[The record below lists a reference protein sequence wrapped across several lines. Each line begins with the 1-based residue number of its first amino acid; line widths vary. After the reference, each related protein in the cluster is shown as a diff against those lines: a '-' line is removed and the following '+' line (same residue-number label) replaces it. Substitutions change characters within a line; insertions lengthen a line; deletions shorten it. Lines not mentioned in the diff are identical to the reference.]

1 MVKHTQTIADELL
14 TNCLSVF
21 AHLGSCHFS
30 LCCIAIL
37 VFSSSLKVLV
47 LKSTKESF
55 EYLHKFVESIME
67 CKLLKQVKF
76 IDMKQGTGLLMVIMK
91 FMQNFK
97 GL

>member
-1 MVKHTQTIADELL
+1 
-14 TNCLSVF
+14 
-21 AHLGSCHFS
+21 
-30 LCCIAIL
+30 
-37 VFSSSLKVLV
+37 
-47 LKSTKESF
+47 
-55 EYLHKFVESIME
+55 ME